1 MSVTER
7 NKKNRLLLGQDN
19 NALTWLVIINAVIFA
34 ALLFLR
40 LIYQMSSDTG
50 LQTFQT
56 QIADWFALPAGG
68 LKFLT
73 RPWTIITYMFSHD
86 NLWYLISSLLWL
98 WCFGYIL
105 QDLAGNNK
113 LFPIY
118 LYGGVAGGIIFIV
131 AANFLPSLHA
141 QVNNISQTGA
151 AAPVLAVAIATT
163 MLAPDYRIFQ
173 MLNGGIPLWVVT
185 IVFIAIDFATIGM
198 VNSAVILSHIA
209 GGFTGFI
216 FVKQLRKGNDLGLWM
231 NKFSDWVNDLFNP
244 EKKITPNQLYY
255 KPTRKPYQKTLHVT
269 QQRLD
274 EILDKINQQGYQF
287 LTEDEKDFLK
297 KASKED
303 L

>member
-1 MSVTER
+1 MAVTER
-7 NKKNRLLLGQDN
+7 NKKRLLLGQDN
-19 NALTWLVIINAVIFA
+19 NALTWLVIINTVIFA
-34 ALLFLR
+34 ALLFIR

-50 LQTFQT
+50 LQNFQT

-68 LKFLT
+68 YKFLT

-118 LYGGVAGGIIFIV
+118 LYGGVVAGIIFMA
-131 AANFLPSLHA
+131 AANLLPSLHGDID
-141 QVNNISQTGA
+141 NISQTGA
-151 AAPVLAVAIATT
+151 AAAVLAVAIATT

-185 IVFIAIDFATIGM
+185 VVFIAIDFATVGT
-198 VNSAVILSHIA
+198 VNNAVILSHIA
-209 GGFTGFI
+209 AGFTGFI
-216 FVKQLRKGNDLGLWM
+216 FVKQLRKGNDPGLWM
-231 NKFSDWVNDLFNP
+231 NKFADWVNDLFNP
-244 EKKITPNQLYY
+244 EKKITSNQLYY

-274 EILDKINQQGYQF
+274 EILDKINQEGYQF
-287 LTEDEKDFLK
+287 LTEDEQEFLK

>member
-1 MSVTER
+1 MAVREQ
-7 NKKNRLLLGQDN
+7 NKKSLLLGQDN
-19 NALTWLVIINAVIFA
+19 NALTWLVIINTVIFA
-34 ALLFLR
+34 ALLFIR

-50 LQTFQT
+50 LQSFQT

-68 LKFLT
+68 YKFLT

-118 LYGGVAGGIIFIV
+118 LYGGVVAGIIFMA
-131 AANFLPSLHA
+131 AANLLPSLRGEA
-141 QVNNISQTGA
+141 NRISQTGA

-185 IVFIAIDFATIGM
+185 IVFIAIDFATVGT
-198 VNSAVILSHIA
+198 VNNAVILSHIA
-209 GGFTGFI
+209 AGFTGFI
-216 FVKQLRKGNDLGLWM
+216 
-231 NKFSDWVNDLFNP
+231 S
-244 EKKITPNQLYY
+244 
-255 KPTRKPYQKTLHVT
+255 
-269 QQRLD
+269 
-274 EILDKINQQGYQF
+274 
-287 LTEDEKDFLK
+287 KDR
-297 KASKED
+297 ATAHAR
-303 L
+303 